1 MKMKLTTLLL
11 FFAFVL
17 SNNSFGQ
24 SDWSKMTANQKI
36 KLAKKEQK
44 AAKKDP
50 EYLKLMEEA
59 LALFQDGKFDEA
71 KNLYTAAHNRR
82 PDNVYPMVMLDDI
95 EVAMNMPI
103 VEEIVEE
110 VIIEE
115 PITVEVAPEIV
126 EEKIE
131 IVEEVIKEEKVEE
144 IAVEPEPI
152 VVPIATEKK
161 LEEEKKEITVNEKVV
176 IEHPVKVYDEDGVY
190 KEDLK
195 EGNATI
201 NQVTIVEK
209 GVAVVFRKVS
219 HPWGAVYFFQNGDP
233 ITKSEWNKM
242 QERIAED

>member
-1 MKMKLTTLLL
+1 MKLTTLLL

-115 PITVEVAPEIV
+115 TVV
-126 EEKIE
+126 EEITPIIE
-131 IVEEVIKEEKVEE
+131 EENAEVVEEIKVVEDEKVEE